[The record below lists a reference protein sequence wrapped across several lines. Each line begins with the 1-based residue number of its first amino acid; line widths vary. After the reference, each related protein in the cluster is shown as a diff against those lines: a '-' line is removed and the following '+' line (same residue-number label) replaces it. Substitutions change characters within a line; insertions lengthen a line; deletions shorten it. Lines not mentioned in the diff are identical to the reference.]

1 MRRPTARIALLII
14 AILLVFPQ
22 AQAQTCTVLP
32 GAVCEDPCPIEG
44 DILCFEDADC
54 PAGFECGTCDLA
66 TGELES
72 CTSHNCT
79 CTDTGWS
86 CTALPVPE
94 CVAVVPASS
103 DFTIATLALA
113 LLLLVS
119 AAGLRRH
126 RSYPSASASVEKKR

>member
-54 PAGFECGTCDLA
+54 PAGFECGICDLG
-66 TGELES
+66 TGELEN
-72 CTSHNCT
+72 CTTANCT
-79 CTDTGWS
+79 CVGPPLQPDPDWA
-86 CTALPVPE
+86 CTATAFPA
-94 CVAVVPASS
+94 CIAVVPASS
-103 DFTIATLALA
+103 DPTVVILALA

-119 AAGLRRH
+119 AVGMARR
-126 RSYPSASASVEKKR
+126 RRRTGD